1 MKWERRT
8 TIIVLAVFIASL
20 IGSVVFSFWTVY
32 FDGYSA
38 QSLGKSAYVVQ
49 PYVELAYIL
58 ISLFVVTA
66 AMLFLIKRNMSKTII
81 GFFAFVSFFV
91 LTEFFAIIMFAFGGD
106 YIAPY
111 VGLPAIIA
119 SALIVLYYFK
129 YAGQFMRNLI
139 NVIIFITI
147 ASVLAIALGPIPSLI
162 LIGAIAVYDYVSVF
176 ITKHMLTL
184 ARGLLKDKGF
194 LAGITFMSKAKK
206 SARAMLGGGDI
217 VFPAILIDSM
227 FLWYSALEGTLMII
241 AAVLGLSLILFLGKR
256 GKAYPA
262 MAVIGPMQILFF
274 AVYSLVTFI

>member
-1 MKWERRT
+1 
-8 TIIVLAVFIASL
+8 
-20 IGSVVFSFWTVY
+20 
-32 FDGYSA
+32 
-38 QSLGKSAYVVQ
+38 
-49 PYVELAYIL
+49 
-58 ISLFVVTA
+58 
-66 AMLFLIKRNMSKTII
+66 
-81 GFFAFVSFFV
+81 
-91 LTEFFAIIMFAFGGD
+91 
-106 YIAPY
+106 
-111 VGLPAIIA
+111 
-119 SALIVLYYFK
+119 
-129 YAGQFMRNLI
+129 
-139 NVIIFITI
+139 
-147 ASVLAIALGPIPSLI
+147 
-162 LIGAIAVYDYVSVF
+162 
-176 ITKHMLTL
+176 MLTL